1 VKFVAKINHRILFLS
16 SKKLKMKYLQLIRYK
31 NLLLLAFMQLLFRY
45 GFLKLQKIELALTHF
60 QYGLLVLAT
69 VLIAAGGYVI
79 NDIFDQETDDENKP
93 TKRIVGNS
101 ISEAMAYNIY
111 SGLTIAG
118 VIIGFFLSNQIYR
131 SGFFTIF
138 IFIAA
143 LLYFY
148 ATSLKQILLLG
159 NIAVALLL
167 SFSVLII
174 GFFDIFPATADD
186 NRPIMSMIF
195 GILKD
200 YAIFAFI
207 LNFIREIVKDC
218 EDIKGDLSEEMKT
231 LPIVLGIPKTTK
243 LVSVL
248 LLVPIM
254 ILLWYIN
261 SYLMSNNLYYAVL
274 YAVVLVLTPLI
285 FCAIKIWTASQ
296 KKDFKQISTLLK
308 WIIFFGILS
317 VTVIHYNVKLNA

>member
-1 VKFVAKINHRILFLS
+1 MIY
-16 SKKLKMKYLQLIRYK
+16 LKLIRYQ
-31 NLLLLAFMQLLFRY
+31 NLLLLAFMQLVFRY
-45 GFLKLQKIELALTHF
+45 GFLKLQKIDLALTHF
-60 QYGLLVLAT
+60 QYGLLVLST

-93 TKRIVGNS
+93 TKRIVGNH
-101 ISEAMAYNIY
+101 ISETKAYNLY
-111 SGLTIAG
+111 AALTIAG
-118 VIIGFFLSNQIYR
+118 VIIGFILSNQIYR

-148 ATSLKQILLLG
+148 ATSLKQMLLLG
-159 NIAVALLL
+159 NIAVAFLLG
-167 SFSVLII
+167 FSVLII
-174 GFFDIFPATADD
+174 AFFDIFPATADD
-186 NRPIMSMIF
+186 NRPVMSIIF

-207 LNFIREIVKDC
+207 INFIREIVKDC
-218 EDIKGDLSEEMKT
+218 EDIKGDLHEDMKT
-231 LPIVLGIPKTTK
+231 LPIVLGISKSTK
-243 LVSVL
+243 LVSIL
-248 LLVPIM
+248 LLVPIV

-261 SYLMSNNLYYAVL
+261 SYLMQNNLYYAAL
-274 YAVVLVLTPLI
+274 YAVVLVLAPLI
-285 FCAIKIWTASQ
+285 FCAVKIWITIE

-317 VTVIHYNVKLNA
+317 VTVIHYNVQHNV

>member
-1 VKFVAKINHRILFLS
+1 MN
-16 SKKLKMKYLQLIRYK
+16 YLNLIRYK
-31 NLLLLAFMQLLFRY
+31 NLFLLAFMQLIFRY

-79 NDIFDQETDDENKP
+79 NDIFDQETDDENKS
-93 TKRIVGNS
+93 TQRIIGNS
-101 ISEAMAYNIY
+101 VSETLGYNLY
-111 SGLTIAG
+111 VALTISG
-118 VIIGFFLSNQIYR
+118 VVIGFYLSNQIMR

-138 IFIAA
+138 IFIAG

-148 ATSLKQILLLG
+148 ATSLKQMMLLG
-159 NIAVALLL
+159 NIVVAFLL

-186 NRPIMSMIF
+186 NRPIMTVMF

-207 LNFIREIVKDC
+207 INFIREIVKDC
-218 EDIKGDLSEEMKT
+218 EDIKGDFHQQMKT
-231 LPIVLGIPKTTK
+231 LPIVLGISKTTK
-243 LVSVL
+243 LVSFLLLFPIVL
-248 LLVPIM
+248 LL
-254 ILLWYIN
+254 WYSN

-274 YAVVLVLTPLI
+274 YAVILVLTPLI
-285 FCAIKIWTASQ
+285 FCAVTMWNANE
-296 KKDFKQISTLLK
+296 KKDFKLISTLLK

-317 VTVIHYNVKLNA
+317 ITVIHYNVKLNG

>member
-1 VKFVAKINHRILFLS
+1 
-16 SKKLKMKYLQLIRYK
+16 MKYLQLIRYQ

-45 GFLKLQKIELALTHF
+45 GFLKLQKIDLALTHF
-60 QYGLLVLAT
+60 QYGLLVLST

-93 TKRIVGNS
+93 TKRIIGNS
-101 ISEAMAYNIY
+101 ISETVGYNLY

-118 VIIGFFLSNQIYR
+118 VAIGFYLSNAVYR
-131 SGFFTIF
+131 SGFFVLF

-148 ATSLKQILLLG
+148 ATTLKQIMLLG

-186 NRPIMSMIF
+186 NRPIMTIMF

-218 EDIKGDLSEEMKT
+218 EDIKGDTAQDMKT

-243 LVSVL
+243 LVFGL
-248 LLVPIM
+248 LLVPVA

-261 SYLMSNNLYYAVL
+261 SYLMSNDLYYAVL
-274 YAVVLVLTPLI
+274 YAVTLVLSPLI
-285 FCAIKIWTASQ
+285 FCAIKIWTANQ
-296 KKDFKQISTLLK
+296 KQDFKQISTLLK

-317 VTVIHYNVKLNA
+317 VTIIHFNVKLNA

>member
-1 VKFVAKINHRILFLS
+1 
-16 SKKLKMKYLQLIRYK
+16 MKYLQLIRYK

-45 GFLKLQKIELALTHF
+45 GFLKLQKIDLALTHF

-93 TKRIVGNS
+93 TKRVIGNS
-101 ISEAMAYNIY
+101 ISEAVGYNIY
-111 SGLTIAG
+111 AGLTITG
-118 VIIGFFLSNQIYR
+118 VVIGYWLSNEIYR

-148 ATSLKQILLLG
+148 ATSLKQMFLLG

-195 GILKD
+195 SILKD

-218 EDIKGDLSEEMKT
+218 EDVKGDYHQKMST
-231 LPIVLGIPKTTK
+231 LPIVLGIPKTSK
-243 LVSVL
+243 VVFGL
-248 LLVPIM
+248 LLIPIA

-274 YAVVLVLTPLI
+274 YAVMLVLSPLI
-285 FCAIKIWTASQ
+285 FCAVKIWNASE
-296 KKDFKQISTLLK
+296 KNHFKQISTILK

>member
-1 VKFVAKINHRILFLS
+1 
-16 SKKLKMKYLQLIRYK
+16 MKYLQLIRYQ

-45 GFLKLQKIELALTHF
+45 GFLKLQKIDLALTHF
-60 QYGLLVLAT
+60 QYGLLVLST

-93 TKRIVGNS
+93 TKRLIGNS
-101 ISEAMAYNIY
+101 ISETVGYNSY

-118 VIIGFFLSNQIYR
+118 VAIGFYLSNAVYR
-131 SGFFTIF
+131 SGFFVLF

-148 ATSLKQILLLG
+148 ATTLKQIMLLG

-186 NRPIMSMIF
+186 NRPVMTIIF

-200 YAIFAFI
+200 YAVFAFI

-218 EDIKGDLSEEMKT
+218 EDIKGDASQDMKT

-243 LVSVL
+243 LVFGL
-248 LLVPIM
+248 MLVPVA

-261 SYLMSNNLYYAVL
+261 SYLMSNDLYYAVL
-274 YAVVLVLTPLI
+274 YAVTLVLTPLI
-285 FCAIKIWTASQ
+285 FCAVKIWNAKQ
-296 KKDFKQISTLLK
+296 KQDFKQVSTLLK

-317 VTVIHYNVKLNA
+317 VTIIHFNVKLNA

>member
-1 VKFVAKINHRILFLS
+1 
-16 SKKLKMKYLQLIRYK
+16 MKYLQLIRYQ

-45 GFLKLQKIELALTHF
+45 GFLKLQKIDLALTHF

-93 TKRIVGNS
+93 TKRIIGNS
-101 ISEAMAYNIY
+101 ISETVGYNLY

-118 VIIGFFLSNQIYR
+118 VAIGFYLSNAVFR
-131 SGFFTIF
+131 SGFFVLF

-148 ATSLKQILLLG
+148 ATTLKQIMLLG

-186 NRPIMSMIF
+186 NRPIMTIIF

-200 YAIFAFI
+200 YAVFAFI
-207 LNFIREIVKDC
+207 LNLIREIVKDC
-218 EDIKGDLSEEMKT
+218 EDIKGDAAQDMKT

-243 LVSVL
+243 LVFAL
-248 LLVPIM
+248 MLVPIG

-261 SYLMSNNLYYAVL
+261 SFLMSNDLYYAVL
-274 YAVVLVLTPLI
+274 YAVILVLTPLI
-285 FCAIKIWTASQ
+285 FCAIKVGTAKQ
-296 KKDFKQISTLLK
+296 KSDFNQISTLLK

>member
-1 VKFVAKINHRILFLS
+1 MIY
-16 SKKLKMKYLQLIRYK
+16 LKLIRYQ
-31 NLLLLAFMQLLFRY
+31 NLLLLAFMQLVFRY
-45 GFLKLQKIELALTHF
+45 GFLKLQKIDLALTHF
-60 QYGLLVLAT
+60 QYGLLVLST

-79 NDIFDQETDDENKP
+79 NDIFDQETDDHNKP
-93 TKRIVGNS
+93 TKRIVGNH
-101 ISEAMAYNIY
+101 ISEAKAYNLY
-111 SGLTIAG
+111 AGLTITG
-118 VIIGFFLSNQIYR
+118 VIIGFILSNQIYR

-148 ATSLKQILLLG
+148 ATSLKQMLLLG
-159 NIAVALLL
+159 NIAVAFLLG
-167 SFSVLII
+167 FSVLII
-174 GFFDIFPATADD
+174 AFFDIFPATADD
-186 NRPIMSMIF
+186 NRAIMSVMF

-200 YAIFAFI
+200 YAIFAFV
-207 LNFIREIVKDC
+207 LNFIRELVKDC
-218 EDIKGDLSEEMKT
+218 EDIKGDLREHMKT

-248 LLVPIM
+248 LVVPIL

-274 YAVVLVLTPLI
+274 YAVILVLTPLI
-285 FCAIKIWTASQ
+285 FCAIKIWTART

-317 VTVIHYNVKLNA
+317 VTVIHFNVKHNV

>member
-1 VKFVAKINHRILFLS
+1 
-16 SKKLKMKYLQLIRYK
+16 MKYLQLIRYK

-45 GFLKLQKIELALTHF
+45 GFLKLQKIDLALTHF

-93 TKRIVGNS
+93 TKRVVGNS
-101 ISEAMAYNIY
+101 ISESVGYNIY
-111 SGLTIAG
+111 AGLTITG
-118 VIIGFFLSNQIYR
+118 VVIGYWLSNEIYR

-148 ATSLKQILLLG
+148 ATSLKQMLLLG

-195 GILKD
+195 SILKD

-218 EDIKGDLSEEMKT
+218 EDVKGDYHQQMST
-231 LPIVLGIPKTTK
+231 LPIVLGIPKTSK
-243 LVSVL
+243 VVFGL
-248 LLVPIM
+248 LLVPIS

-274 YAVVLVLTPLI
+274 YSVTLVLTPLI
-285 FCAIKIWTASQ
+285 FCAVKIWNAKQ
-296 KKDFKQISTLLK
+296 KQDFKQISTILK

>member
-1 VKFVAKINHRILFLS
+1 
-16 SKKLKMKYLQLIRYK
+16 MKYLHLIRYK
-31 NLLLLAFMQLLFRY
+31 NLLLLAFMQLIFRY
-45 GFLKLQKIELALTHF
+45 GFLKLQKIDLALTHF

-93 TKRIVGNS
+93 TQRIVGNS
-101 ISEAMAYNIY
+101 VSEALGYNLY
-111 SGLTIAG
+111 AGLTISG
-118 VIIGFFLSNQIYR
+118 VVIGFYLSNQIMR

-148 ATSLKQILLLG
+148 ATSLKQMLLLG
-159 NIAVALLL
+159 NIVVAFLL

-186 NRPIMSMIF
+186 NRPIMTVMF

-207 LNFIREIVKDC
+207 INFIREIVKDC
-218 EDIKGDLSEEMKT
+218 EDIKGDYHQQMST

-243 LVSVL
+243 LVFL
-248 LLVPIM
+248 LLLIPVL

-274 YAVVLVLTPLI
+274 YSVILVLTPLI
-285 FCAIKIWTASQ
+285 FCAVKIWNANK

-317 VTVIHYNVKLNA
+317 ITVIHYNVKLNA

>member
-1 VKFVAKINHRILFLS
+1 
-16 SKKLKMKYLQLIRYK
+16 
-31 NLLLLAFMQLLFRY
+31 
-45 GFLKLQKIELALTHF
+45 LALTHF

-93 TKRIVGNS
+93 TKRVIGNS
-101 ISEAMAYNIY
+101 ISEAVGYNIY
-111 SGLTIAG
+111 SGLTITG
-118 VIIGFFLSNQIYR
+118 VVIGYWLSNEIYR

-148 ATSLKQILLLG
+148 ATSLKQMLLLG

-195 GILKD
+195 SILKD

-218 EDIKGDLSEEMKT
+218 EDVKGDYHQQMST
-231 LPIVLGIPKTTK
+231 LPIVLGIPKTSK
-243 LVSVL
+243 VVFGL
-248 LLVPIM
+248 LLVPIS

-274 YAVVLVLTPLI
+274 YAVILVLTPLI
-285 FCAIKIWTASQ
+285 FCAVKIWNAKQ
-296 KKDFKQISTLLK
+296 KQDFKQISTILK